1 MTDRIVR
8 SLLPTSRAGRAAR
21 NSRAHAAPPSG
32 GYDAFLSY
40 SRDSDGDFA
49 PAFHAELLDFDKRD
63 DVPDLNVFLD
73 RTGLANNPSLWDA
86 IERKL
91 ERSDYLI
98 LFASEGAAS
107 SKYVAK
113 EVAWWL
119 DHRGPETLL
128 VALTSGKIVWDQTA
142 NEIDAIS
149 TTALPAPLVER
160 IDHEPK
166 WTDLTML
173 RQRRF
178 WRHHPDRPGVLAEL
192 VAPLRGPDVSTEEIL
207 SAHIAR
213 QSSAGLRD
221 RLVNMALAVM
231 LVLSIGAFAYA
242 QREADRAN
250 EAVNANE
257 AHLLGA
263 TSHVVHQDDPA
274 TAQLL
279 AVEAVRRLRD
289 GQTRTALFNA
299 VTANEPADPYLL
311 RTVDVP
317 EETGLADV
325 APTAAG
331 VVGRTETGDLV
342 RWNPDDGAPAVLR
355 GDRTPFGSVTG
366 SGRTG
371 PVVSG
376 SADGAVVAAVDD
388 LGVTVGR
395 FGPLPADSTSRQ
407 THLDLPGTTAVA
419 VTPDG
424 DTLVIAWHDAASDR
438 NRIGTINL
446 AGRDLAVLESDDGA
460 ARPAE
465 QRLAF
470 RTKTETDLS
479 VTSLAVGSSRTLA
492 VADAAAGTL
501 EIRSLDT
508 LEPTGGGP
516 VDLPDGGVP
525 SPSLR
530 DWATLASDGDTT
542 TVTLHHWADG
552 TARTADC
559 PVPRAW
565 SDPEVVAVDDATTRA
580 LVATDSGLV
589 ACEIGADTDVHRTWH
604 LSGIRGP
611 GSPVLVGV
619 DRVAA
624 ASDGRIALWSTAG
637 TDGDVPL
644 PSAAG
649 AAATG
654 RDPGQDEDPGA
665 DPGED
670 SDAGGPAQAGPTA
683 VLATYRAEPTGPAST
698 AASWSD
704 GTVLIHGL
712 GAVDLPADSP
722 DAGRPLLPVWLD
734 EDRLLLVT
742 PDGEAYRTQGGTTAG
757 YEAGFRDLVAPGL
770 DGGDP
775 GCATIVSAQRTRDDL
790 VLVDTCS
797 GLHVLDVGLQERA
810 LYVPGP
816 LGTTP
821 RLGPAWAEPGR
832 VAVADDG
839 SQVAVAPRDF
849 SLRVADLTAAAAGE
863 RDVWTVRGSSVDQVH
878 LIGARSGADL
888 TLPERL
894 VTLGLDAKVRLRA
907 ADGPGDPEDL
917 DLTGTYGD
925 VLAVLPGPDLVARNQ
940 GAALAF
946 FDIATGQKVGA
957 LATRL
962 YAPGGKVAPG
972 DVYAG
977 DGQLLVVQDH
987 GVTTGWTFSD
997 DQMIARACAMAGREP
1012 TAADMPDGVSLATTP
1027 TCPENR

>member
-8 SLLPTSRAGRAAR
+8 SLLPTA
-21 NSRAHAAPPSG
+21 RAHAAPRTD

-40 SRDSDGDFA
+40 SRDSDGEFA
-49 PAFHAELLDFDKRD
+49 PEFHAQLLDFDKRD
-63 DVPDLNVFLD
+63 DVPDLNIFLD

-86 IERKL
+86 IELKL

-98 LFASEGAAS
+98 LLASEGAAS

-166 WTDLTML
+166 WTDLTRL
-173 RQRRF
+173 RQRRR
-178 WRHHPDRPGVLAEL
+178 WRHHQDLAGVLAEL

-213 QSSAGLRD
+213 QSSAGMRN
-221 RLVNMALAVM
+221 RLVNMALGVM
-231 LVLSIGAFAYA
+231 LALSIGAFAFA
-242 QREADRAN
+242 EREADRAN
-250 EAVNANE
+250 EAVNANA

-325 APTAAG
+325 APTGTG

-342 RWNPDDGAPAVLR
+342 RWNPDDGAPTVLR
-355 GDRTPFGSVTG
+355 GDRTPFGTVSGPG
-366 SGRTG
+366 SGSRRTG
-371 PVVSG
+371 PVVAG
-376 SADGAVVAAVDD
+376 SADGSVVAAVDD

-395 FGPLPADSTSRQ
+395 FGPLPAGSTSRQ

-419 VTPDG
+419 VTPAG
-424 DTLVIAWHDAASDR
+424 DTLLIAWRDAETGR
-438 NRIGTINL
+438 NRIGSINL
-446 AGRDLAVLESDDGA
+446 AGRDLAVLESDDGPQ
-460 ARPAE
+460 RPHE

-470 RTKTETDLS
+470 RTKAETDLA
-479 VTSLAVGSSRTLA
+479 VTALAVGSSRTLA

-501 EIRSLDT
+501 EIRSLDS
-508 LEPTGGGP
+508 LELTGAAP
-516 VDLPDGGVP
+516 VELPEGGVP
-525 SPSLR
+525 SPSLQ
-530 DWATLASDGDTT
+530 DWATLSSDGDAT

-552 TARTADC
+552 SVRSADC
-559 PVPRAW
+559 PVPRVW
-565 SDPEVVAVDDATTRA
+565 SNPEVVAVDDATTRA
-580 LVATDSGLV
+580 LVATDDGLV
-589 ACEIGADTDVHRTWH
+589 ACEIGAGTDVHRTWH
-604 LSGIRGP
+604 LSGIRRP
-611 GSPVLVGV
+611 QSPVLVGV

-637 TDGDVPL
+637 THGDVPL

-649 AAATG
+649 AAAARAAAG
-654 RDPGQDEDPGA
+654 GA
-665 DPGED
+665 DPG
-670 SDAGGPAQAGPTA
+670 GPTA
-683 VLATYRAEPTGPAST
+683 VLATYRAGPTQPAST

-704 GTVLIHGL
+704 GTVMIHGL
-712 GAVDLPADSP
+712 GTVDLPAGSP

-734 EDRLLLVT
+734 ETRLLLVT
-742 PDGEAYRTQGGTTAG
+742 PDGDAYRTQGGTTAG
-757 YEAGFRDLVAPGL
+757 YEAGFRDLVGPGL
-770 DGGDP
+770 DRGDP
-775 GCATIVSAQRTRDDL
+775 ACATIVSAQRTRDDI
-790 VLVDTCS
+790 VLVDACS
-797 GLHVLDVGLQERA
+797 GLHLLDAGLQQRA

-816 LGTTP
+816 IGTTP
-821 RLGPAWAEPGR
+821 RLASQWVEPGR

-839 SQVAVAPRDF
+839 SSVAVAPRDF
-849 SLRVADLTAAAAGE
+849 SLRVADLEAAARGE
-863 RDVWTVRGSSVDQVH
+863 SDVWTVRGSSVDQVH
-878 LIGARSGADL
+878 VIGERSSPEDTA
-888 TLPERL
+888 LPEQL
-894 VTLGLDAKVRLRA
+894 VTLGLDSKVRLRA
-907 ADGPGDPEDL
+907 VSGPGAPESL

-940 GAALAF
+940 GSALAF
-946 FDIATGQKVGA
+946 FDVGTGQKVGA

-962 YAPGGKVAPG
+962 YAPGGTVAPS

-997 DQMIARACAMAGREP
+997 EQMIARACAMAGREP
-1012 TAADMPDGVSLATTP
+1012 TAADMPEGVTLTATPACTP
-1027 TCPENR
+1027 

>member
-1 MTDRIVR
+1 MTDRRVR
-8 SLLPTSRAGRAAR
+8 SLRPTK
-21 NSRAHAAPPSG
+21 RAHAAPRADR
-32 GYDAFLSY
+32 YDGFLSY
-40 SRDSDGDFA
+40 SRDSDGEFA
-49 PAFHAELLDFDKRD
+49 PAFHAQLLEFDKRD

-91 ERSDYLI
+91 ERSRYLI

-107 SKYVAK
+107 SHYVAK

-119 DHRGPETLL
+119 DNREPETLL
-128 VALTSGKIVWDQTA
+128 VALTSGKIVWNQTA
-142 NEIDAIS
+142 NEIDTIS
-149 TTALPAPLVER
+149 TTALPAPLAQR

-166 WTDLTML
+166 WTDLTRL

-178 WRHHPDRPGVLAEL
+178 WRHHPDRPTALAEL
-192 VAPLRGPDVSTEEIL
+192 VAPLRGADVSTEEIL

-213 QSSAGLRD
+213 QSSAGLRN
-221 RLVNMALAVM
+221 RLVNLALGVM
-231 LVLSIGAFAYA
+231 LVLSIGAFAVA
-242 QREADRAN
+242 EREADRAN
-250 EAVNANE
+250 EAVNANA

-317 EETGLADV
+317 EETELADV
-325 APTAAG
+325 APTSTG
-331 VVGRTETGDLV
+331 VVGRTDTGDLV

-355 GDRTPFGSVTG
+355 GDRTPFGTVTG
-366 SGRTG
+366 SERRG
-371 PVVSG
+371 PVVAG
-376 SADGAVVAAVDD
+376 SADGNVVAAVDD

-395 FGPLPADSTSRQ
+395 FGPLPEGSTSRQ
-407 THLDLPGTTAVA
+407 THLDLAGTTAVA
-419 VTPDG
+419 VAPGG
-424 DTLVIAWHDAASDR
+424 DTLFIAWHDAETGR
-438 NRIGTINL
+438 NRIGSIGL
-446 AGRDLAVLESDDGA
+446 AGRDLAALESDDGA
-460 ARPAE
+460 QRPDE

-470 RTKTETDLS
+470 RSKADTSLA

-501 EIRSLDT
+501 EIRSLDS
-508 LEPTGGGP
+508 LELTEAGP
-516 VDLPDGGVP
+516 VDLPEDAVP

-530 DWATLASDGDTT
+530 DWATLSSDAGRT
-542 TVTLHHWADG
+542 TVTVRHWADG
-552 TARTADC
+552 SVRSADC

-565 SDPEVVAVDDATTRA
+565 SNPEVVAIDDATTRA
-580 LVATDSGLV
+580 LVATDNGLI
-589 ACEIGADTDVHRTWH
+589 ACEISGDGDQHRTWH
-604 LSGIRGP
+604 LSGIRRPGP
-611 GSPVLVGV
+611 PVLVGV

-624 ASDGRIALWSTAG
+624 ASGGRIALWSTAG

-649 AAATG
+649 AAEAARG
-654 RDPGQDEDPGA
+654 SSLSSP
-665 DPGED
+665 
-670 SDAGGPAQAGPTA
+670 AGPTP
-683 VLATYRAEPTGPAST
+683 VLATFRAESTQPAST

-704 GTVLIHGL
+704 GTVMIHGL
-712 GAVDLPADSP
+712 GTVTLPADSK

-734 EDRLLLVT
+734 QDRLLLIT
-742 PDGEAYRTQGGTTAG
+742 PAGNGYRTQGGTVAG
-757 YEAGFRDLVAPGL
+757 YEAGFRDLLPGL
-770 DGGDP
+770 DQGDP
-775 GCATIVSAQRTRDDL
+775 ACATIMSAQRAGDDIL
-790 VLVDTCS
+790 LVDACS
-797 GLHVLDVGLQERA
+797 GLHLLDAGLQERA
-810 LYVPGP
+810 VYVPGP

-821 RLGPAWAEPGR
+821 RLGSAWAEPGR

-849 SLRVADLTAAAAGE
+849 SLRVADLDAAAQGE
-863 RDVWTVRGSSVDQVH
+863 TDVWTVRGSSVAQVH
-878 LIGARSGADL
+878 MIGARSDAQHRPVPDQ
-888 TLPERL
+888 L
-894 VTLGLDAKVRLRA
+894 VTLGLDSKVRLRTVSGA
-907 ADGPGDPEDL
+907 SDPEAL
-917 DLTGTYGD
+917 DLAGTYGD
-925 VLAVLPGPDLVARNQ
+925 VMAVLPGPNLVARNQ
-940 GAALAF
+940 GPALAF
-946 FDIATGQKVGA
+946 FDIDTGQKVGE

-962 YAPGGKVAPG
+962 YSPGGEVAAS

-977 DGQLLVVQDH
+977 DGQLLVVQNH

-1012 TAADMPDGVSLATTP
+1012 TADDMPDGVTLAEEP
-1027 TCPENR
+1027 VCPR

>member
-1 MTDRIVR
+1 MTDRRVR
-8 SLLPTSRAGRAAR
+8 SLLPTA
-21 NSRAHAAPPSG
+21 RAHAAPRTDR
-32 GYDAFLSY
+32 YDAFLSY
-40 SRDSDGDFA
+40 SRDSDGEFA
-49 PAFHAELLDFDKRD
+49 PAFHAQLLEFDRRD
-63 DVPDLNVFLD
+63 DVPDLNIFLD

-142 NEIDAIS
+142 NEIDTIS
-149 TTALPAPLVER
+149 TTALPAPLAER

-166 WTDLTML
+166 WTDLSRL

-178 WRHHPDRPGVLAEL
+178 WRHHPDRPTALAEL
-192 VAPLRGPDVSTEEIL
+192 VAPLRGQDVSTEEIL

-213 QSSAGLRD
+213 QSSAGMRD
-221 RLVNMALAVM
+221 RLVNMALGVM
-231 LVLSIGAFAYA
+231 LALSIGAFAFA
-242 QREADRAN
+242 EREATRAN
-250 EAVNANE
+250 EAVNANA

-279 AVEAVRRLRD
+279 AVEAVRLLRD

-317 EETGLADV
+317 DETELADV
-325 APTAAG
+325 APTSTG
-331 VVGRTETGDLV
+331 VVGRTDNGDLV
-342 RWNPDDGAPAVLR
+342 RWSPDEGPPAVLR
-355 GDRTPFGSVTG
+355 GDRTPFATVAG
-366 SGRTG
+366 SGHPG
-371 PVVSG
+371 PLVAG
-376 SADGAVVAAVDD
+376 SADGTVVAAVDD

-395 FGPLPADSTSRQ
+395 FGPLPAGSTSRQ
-407 THLDLPGTTAVA
+407 THLDLPGARAVA
-419 VTPDG
+419 LTPAG
-424 DTLVIAWHDAASDR
+424 DTLLIAWHDDTAGK
-438 NRIGTINL
+438 NRIGSINL
-446 AGRDLAVLESDDGA
+446 AGRDLAVLESDNGA
-460 ARPAE
+460 RRPHE

-470 RTKTETDLS
+470 RSKVDTDLS

-492 VADAAAGTL
+492 VADAVAGTL
-501 EIRSLDT
+501 EVRSLDS
-508 LEPTGGGP
+508 LELTEAGP
-516 VDLPDGGVP
+516 VALPDGAVP

-530 DWATLASDGDTT
+530 DWATLESDGAGT
-542 TVTLHHWADG
+542 TVTVHHWADG
-552 TARTADC
+552 SVRTADC

-565 SDPEVVAVDDATTRA
+565 ADPGIVAVDDATTRA
-580 LVATDSGLV
+580 LVATDDGLV
-589 ACEIGADTDVHRTWH
+589 ACEISADADVHRTWH
-604 LSGIRGP
+604 LSGIRRTGP
-611 GSPVLVGV
+611 PVLVGT

-637 TDGDVPL
+637 THGDVPL
-644 PSAAG
+644 PAAAGSAGSAG
-649 AAATG
+649 AAGGTDA
-654 RDPGQDEDPGA
+654 PGA
-665 DPGED
+665 
-670 SDAGGPAQAGPTA
+670 AGPTA
-683 VLATYRAEPTGPAST
+683 VLATFRDESTQQAST

-704 GTVLIHGL
+704 GTVMIHGL
-712 GAVDLPADSP
+712 GTVTLPAGSE

-734 EDRLLLVT
+734 RDRLLLVT
-742 PDGEAYRTQGGTTAG
+742 PDGDAYQTQGGTAAG
-757 YEAGFRDLVAPGL
+757 FEAGFRDLVAPGL

-775 GCATIVSAQRTRDDL
+775 ACATIASAQRTRDNIL
-790 VLVDTCS
+790 LVDACS
-797 GLHVLDVGLQERA
+797 GLHLLDARLQERA
-810 LYVPGP
+810 VHVPGP
-816 LGTTP
+816 LGSTP
-821 RLGPAWAEPGR
+821 RLESEWAEPGR

-849 SLRVADLTAAAAGE
+849 SLRVADLRAAAEGE
-863 RDVWTVRGSSVDQVH
+863 TDVWTVRGSSVEQVH
-878 LIGARSGADL
+878 MIGARSSAED
-888 TLPERL
+888 TSLPEQL
-894 VTLGLDAKVRLRA
+894 VTLGLDSKVRLRSVTGSGA
-907 ADGPGDPEDL
+907 PEGL

-925 VLAVLPGPDLVARNQ
+925 VMAVLAGPNLVARNQ
-940 GAALAF
+940 GTALAF
-946 FDIATGQKVGA
+946 FDIETGQKVGE

-962 YAPGGKVAPG
+962 YSPGGEVAAS
-972 DVYAG
+972 DVHAA

-1012 TAADMPDGVSLATTP
+1012 TPEDMPDGVTLADEP
-1027 TCPENR
+1027 VCPAGSPR

>member
-1 MTDRIVR
+1 MTDRRVR
-8 SLLPTSRAGRAAR
+8 SLLPTA
-21 NSRAHAAPPSG
+21 RAHAAPRTDR
-32 GYDAFLSY
+32 YDAFLSY
-40 SRDSDGDFA
+40 SRDSDGEFA
-49 PAFHAELLDFDKRD
+49 PAFHAQLLEFDRRD
-63 DVPDLNVFLD
+63 DVPDLNIFLD

-142 NEIDAIS
+142 NEIDTIS
-149 TTALPAPLVER
+149 TTALPAPLAQR

-166 WTDLTML
+166 WTDLTRL

-178 WRHHPDRPGVLAEL
+178 WRHHPDRPTALAEL
-192 VAPLRGPDVSTEEIL
+192 VAPLRGTDVSTEEIL

-213 QSSAGLRD
+213 QSSAGLRN

-317 EETGLADV
+317 DETELADV

-331 VVGRTETGDLV
+331 VVGRTGTGDLV
-342 RWNPDDGAPAVLR
+342 RWNPDEGPPAVLR
-355 GDRTPFGSVTG
+355 GDRTPFATVTG
-366 SGRTG
+366 SGHPG
-371 PVVSG
+371 PLVAG
-376 SADGAVVAAVDD
+376 SADGTVVAAVDD

-395 FGPLPADSTSRQ
+395 FGPLPAGSTSRQ
-407 THLDLPGTTAVA
+407 THLDLPGARAVA
-419 VTPDG
+419 LTPEG
-424 DTLVIAWHDAASDR
+424 DTLLIAWRDDTTGR
-438 NRIGTINL
+438 NRIGSINL
-446 AGRDLAVLESDDGA
+446 AGRDLAVLESHAGSR
-460 ARPAE
+460 RPHE

-470 RTKTETDLS
+470 RTKVDTGLD
-479 VTSLAVGSSRTLA
+479 VTALAVGSSRTVA

-501 EIRSLDT
+501 EVRSLDS
-508 LEPTGGGP
+508 LELTGAEA
-516 VDLPDGGVP
+516 VALPDGAVP
-525 SPSLR
+525 SPSLE
-530 DWATLASDGDTT
+530 DWATLDLADGRT
-542 TVTLHHWADG
+542 TVTVHRWADG
-552 TARTADC
+552 SVRTADC

-565 SDPEVVAVDDATTRA
+565 AHPEIVAVDDATTRA
-580 LVATDSGLV
+580 LVATDEGLV
-589 ACEIGADTDVHRTWH
+589 ACEISGDADVRRTWH
-604 LSGIRGP
+604 LSGIRRTGP
-611 GSPVLVGV
+611 PVLVGA
-619 DRVAA
+619 DRVAV

-644 PSAAG
+644 PGAAG
-649 AAATG
+649 APDG
-654 RDPGQDEDPGA
+654 
-665 DPGED
+665 
-670 SDAGGPAQAGPTA
+670 SGPTA
-683 VLATYRAEPTGPAST
+683 VLATFRDEDTRRAST
-698 AASWSD
+698 AVSWSD
-704 GTVLIHGL
+704 GTVMVHGL
-712 GAVDLPADSP
+712 GTVTLPTGSP

-734 EDRLLLVT
+734 GERLLLVT
-742 PDGEAYRTQGGTTAG
+742 PDGDAYRTQGGTAAG

-770 DGGDP
+770 DRGDP
-775 GCATIVSAQRTRDDL
+775 ACATIASAQRSRDDIL
-790 VLVDTCS
+790 LVDACS
-797 GLHVLDVGLQERA
+797 GLHLLDVGLQERA
-810 LYVPGP
+810 LHVPGP
-816 LGTTP
+816 LGSTP
-821 RLGPAWAEPGR
+821 RLESEWAEPGR

-849 SLRVADLTAAAAGE
+849 SLRVADLRAAAAGE
-863 RDVWTVRGSSVDQVH
+863 ADVWTVRGSSVAQVH
-878 LIGARSGADL
+878 MIGARSSAED
-888 TLPERL
+888 TALPEQL
-894 VTLGLDAKVRLRA
+894 VTLGLDSKVRLRTVTGSGA
-907 ADGPGDPEDL
+907 PQGL
-917 DLTGTYGD
+917 DLTGAYGD
-925 VLAVLPGPDLVARNQ
+925 VMAVLAGPNLVARNQ
-940 GAALAF
+940 GTALAF
-946 FDIATGQKVGA
+946 FDIETGQKVGE

-962 YAPGGKVAPG
+962 YSPGGEVAPS
-972 DVYAG
+972 DVHAA

-997 DQMIARACAMAGREP
+997 DQMIARACAMAGRDA
-1012 TAADMPDGVSLATTP
+1012 TAQDMPDGVTQMPGP
-1027 TCPENR
+1027 TCPAGTPG

>member
-8 SLLPTSRAGRAAR
+8 SLLPTSRAGRVAR

-40 SRDSDGDFA
+40 SRDSDGEFA

-166 WTDLTML
+166 WTDLTRL

-192 VAPLRGPDVSTEEIL
+192 VAPLRGADVSTEEIL

-213 QSSAGLRD
+213 QSSAGLRN

-342 RWNPDDGAPAVLR
+342 RWNPDDGAPTVLR

-366 SGRTG
+366 SGRAG
-371 PVVSG
+371 PVV
-376 SADGAVVAAVDD
+376 
-388 LGVTVGR
+388 
-395 FGPLPADSTSRQ
+395 
-407 THLDLPGTTAVA
+407 
-419 VTPDG
+419 
-424 DTLVIAWHDAASDR
+424 
-438 NRIGTINL
+438 
-446 AGRDLAVLESDDGA
+446 
-460 ARPAE
+460 
-465 QRLAF
+465 
-470 RTKTETDLS
+470 
-479 VTSLAVGSSRTLA
+479 
-492 VADAAAGTL
+492 
-501 EIRSLDT
+501 
-508 LEPTGGGP
+508 
-516 VDLPDGGVP
+516 
-525 SPSLR
+525 
-530 DWATLASDGDTT
+530 
-542 TVTLHHWADG
+542 
-552 TARTADC
+552 
-559 PVPRAW
+559 
-565 SDPEVVAVDDATTRA
+565 
-580 LVATDSGLV
+580 
-589 ACEIGADTDVHRTWH
+589 
-604 LSGIRGP
+604 
-611 GSPVLVGV
+611 
-619 DRVAA
+619 
-624 ASDGRIALWSTAG
+624 
-637 TDGDVPL
+637 
-644 PSAAG
+644 
-649 AAATG
+649 
-654 RDPGQDEDPGA
+654 
-665 DPGED
+665 
-670 SDAGGPAQAGPTA
+670 
-683 VLATYRAEPTGPAST
+683 
-698 AASWSD
+698 
-704 GTVLIHGL
+704 
-712 GAVDLPADSP
+712 
-722 DAGRPLLPVWLD
+722 
-734 EDRLLLVT
+734 
-742 PDGEAYRTQGGTTAG
+742 
-757 YEAGFRDLVAPGL
+757 
-770 DGGDP
+770 
-775 GCATIVSAQRTRDDL
+775 
-790 VLVDTCS
+790 
-797 GLHVLDVGLQERA
+797 
-810 LYVPGP
+810 
-816 LGTTP
+816 
-821 RLGPAWAEPGR
+821 
-832 VAVADDG
+832 
-839 SQVAVAPRDF
+839 
-849 SLRVADLTAAAAGE
+849 
-863 RDVWTVRGSSVDQVH
+863 
-878 LIGARSGADL
+878 
-888 TLPERL
+888 
-894 VTLGLDAKVRLRA
+894 
-907 ADGPGDPEDL
+907 
-917 DLTGTYGD
+917 
-925 VLAVLPGPDLVARNQ
+925 
-940 GAALAF
+940 
-946 FDIATGQKVGA
+946 
-957 LATRL
+957 
-962 YAPGGKVAPG
+962 
-972 DVYAG
+972 
-977 DGQLLVVQDH
+977 
-987 GVTTGWTFSD
+987 
-997 DQMIARACAMAGREP
+997 
-1012 TAADMPDGVSLATTP
+1012 
-1027 TCPENR
+1027 

>member
-8 SLLPTSRAGRAAR
+8 SLLTTTRA
-21 NSRAHAAPPSG
+21 SAPPRTD

-40 SRDSDGDFA
+40 SRDSDGEFA
-49 PAFHAELLDFDKRD
+49 PAFHAQLLDFDKRE
-63 DVPDLNVFLD
+63 DVPDLNIFLD

-119 DHRGPETLL
+119 DHRGPGTLL

-166 WTDLTML
+166 WTDLTPL

-178 WRHHPDRPGVLAEL
+178 WRHHPYRPGVLAEL

-213 QSSAGLRD
+213 QSSAGLRN
-221 RLVNMALAVM
+221 RLVNMALGVM
-231 LVLSIGAFAYA
+231 LALSIGAFAFA
-242 QREADRAN
+242 EREADRAN
-250 EAVNANE
+250 EAVNANA

-263 TSHVVHQDDPA
+263 TSHVVQQDDPA

-279 AVEAVRRLRD
+279 AVEAVERLRD

-325 APTAAG
+325 APTATG

-342 RWNPDDGAPAVLR
+342 RWNPDDGAPTVLR
-355 GDRTPFGSVTG
+355 GDRTPFGSVGGAG
-366 SGRTG
+366 SGHRSGPGRTG

-395 FGPLPADSTSRQ
+395 FGPLPEGGTSRQ

-424 DTLVIAWHDAASDR
+424 DTLLIAWRDAESGR
-438 NRIGTINL
+438 NRIGSINL

-460 ARPAE
+460 QRAPE

-470 RTKTETDLS
+470 RSKAETDLE
-479 VTSLAVGSSRTLA
+479 VTSLAVGSSRTVA
-492 VADAAAGTL
+492 VADTAAGTL
-501 EIRSLDT
+501 EIRSLDS
-508 LEPTGGGP
+508 LEPTGTGP
-516 VDLPDGGVP
+516 VDLPEGAVP

-552 TARTADC
+552 SVRTADC
-559 PVPRAW
+559 PVPRTW

-580 LVATDSGLV
+580 LVATDNGLV
-589 ACEIGADTDVHRTWH
+589 ACEIGAGTDVHRTWH
-604 LSGIRGP
+604 LSGIRRP

-624 ASDGRIALWSTAG
+624 ASDGRIALWSTAD
-637 TDGDVPL
+637 THGDVPL
-644 PSAAG
+644 PGAAG
-649 AAATG
+649 VAATG
-654 RDPGQDEDPGA
+654 SPG
-665 DPGED
+665 
-670 SDAGGPAQAGPTA
+670 GPTA
-683 VLATYRAEPTGPAST
+683 VLATFRAEPTLPAGT
-698 AASWSD
+698 AVSWSD
-704 GTVLIHGL
+704 GTVMIHGL
-712 GAVDLPADSP
+712 GTVHLPAGSP

-734 EDRLLLVT
+734 ADRLLLVT
-742 PDGEAYRTQGGTTAG
+742 PDGDAYRTQGGTAAG
-757 YEAGFRDLVAPGL
+757 YEAGFRDLVARGL
-770 DGGDP
+770 DQGDP
-775 GCATIVSAQRTRDDL
+775 DCATIVSAQRTRDDV
-790 VLVDTCS
+790 VLVDACS
-797 GLHVLDVGLQERA
+797 GLHVLDAGLQEQA

-821 RLGPAWAEPGR
+821 RLAPEWAEPGR

-839 SQVAVAPRDF
+839 SELAVAPRDF
-849 SLRVADLTAAAAGE
+849 SLRVADLDAAARGE
-863 RDVWTVRGSSVDQVH
+863 TDVWTVRGSSVDQVR
-878 LIGARSGADL
+878 LIGARSSAEE
-888 TLPERL
+888 TAQPERL
-894 VTLGLDAKVRLRA
+894 VTLGLDSKVRLRA
-907 ADGPGDPEDL
+907 VTGPGDPEGL

-940 GAALAF
+940 GEALAF
-946 FDIATGQKVGA
+946 FDIETGQKVGA

-962 YAPGGKVAPG
+962 YAPGGRVRAN

-997 DQMIARACAMAGREP
+997 DQMIARACAMAGRTP
-1012 TAADMPDGVSLATTP
+1012 TAEDMPDGVTLSDTP
-1027 TCPENR
+1027 ACTD